1 MLHFI
6 HYLMH
11 TLKLNE
17 ILYFI
22 IFPPNSTYWI
32 TGSTFCSYGFL
43 MLYAWVCRFFYFF
56 WVALF
61 ATSLCSLFSNDWIAQ
76 VWLWALAVS
85 GTFTNS
91 VLHFLFEI
99 LFNSSFHTVHVKIC
113 WCESFILSF
122 VQYHA
127 NCCVSEHAEPCYAKN
142 AIKKRKLCSEASGS
156 LEEAVTNGNSSS
168 VSESIG

>member
-1 MLHFI
+1 MKFYILLFSHLIVLTGLPVPPSVHMAFSCYML
-6 HYLMH
+6 
-11 TLKLNE
+11 E
-17 ILYFI
+17 CV
-22 IFPPNSTYWI
+22 
-32 TGSTFCSYGFL
+32 G
-43 MLYAWVCRFFYFF
+43 FFYFF

-91 VLHFLFEI
+91 VLHLLFEI

-127 NCCVSEHAEPCYAKN
+127 NCCVSEHAEPCDVKN